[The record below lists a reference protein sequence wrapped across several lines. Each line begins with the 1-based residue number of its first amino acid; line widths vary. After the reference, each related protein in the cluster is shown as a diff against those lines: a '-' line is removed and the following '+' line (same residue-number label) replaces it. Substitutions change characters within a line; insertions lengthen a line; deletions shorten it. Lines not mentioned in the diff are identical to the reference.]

1 MIQHG
6 GLAMTR
12 SGLFID
18 LAQAFG
24 TVTEA
29 RHRLDRACRRPEQDC
44 VASLLPLAS
53 LSDHAASQAD
63 TLARLLAERLR
74 EHGPGNGL
82 PTLIQEYDL
91 SSQEGVALMCLAE
104 ALLRIPDDGTR
115 DALIRDKI
123 GRGEWHTHLG
133 WTRPLFVNAATW
145 SLVLTGR
152 LVAPSS
158 ASTLGAALT
167 RLIGR
172 AGEPVIRHAM
182 DRVVRLLGTRFVAGE
197 TIEAALAVTSRLWT
211 QGFRHSYDMLGE
223 AAMTRADADRYYRAY
238 EHAIDCIGA
247 TLRARG
253 YEPAEDMAP
262 LIEAPSISI
271 KLSALHPRYEHTQHA
286 RIMQDLP
293 PLLRNLA
300 AMARANGIA
309 LTIDAEEADRLPL
322 SLDVLAAL
330 CADPVV
336 AGWNGIGLAVQA
348 YQRRAPAVIENL
360 IDLARHHGRRI
371 MVRLVKGAYWDSEIK
386 RAQIDGLESF
396 PVFTRKSYTDLSYVA
411 CARMLLE
418 APDAVFPQFATHNAR
433 TVATIIAM
441 AEEITGVSFN
451 PDQYEFQCLYGMGEA
466 LYTDV
471 VRFDGLNRPCRI
483 YAPVGTH
490 ETLLAY
496 LVRRLL
502 ENGANTSF
510 INRVSDTTISI
521 DQLIA
526 DPVQQIL
533 AMRTECGTPHPT
545 IRSPRIL
552 YGPERENAW
561 GIDLTD
567 ATRMAQLAE
576 ACITLSSKRWLVS
589 IEEDVDRERISIRNP
604 AASWDHIGDVVFAT
618 AEEVDRAIAR
628 ARQAAPLWAAELP
641 SRRAACLREAADAM
655 ERDVALFISLAVREA
670 GKTIPNAIGEVRE
683 AVDFLRYYA
692 AGIENGWN
700 TQTHLPLG
708 VVTCI
713 SPWNFPLA
721 IFTGQV
727 AAALA
732 AGNAV
737 LAKPAE
743 QTPLIAAEAVAV
755 LHRAGVPTA
764 VLQLVPGDGAVG
776 ARLVAD
782 SRIDGVVFTG
792 STEAARSIQRSL
804 SYRLNTHGDPVPLI
818 AETGGQNAMI
828 VDSTALPEQVVSD
841 VLVSAFDSAGQ
852 RCSALRVLCLQDDI
866 ADLVITMLRGALQE
880 RVTAR
885 PDRLDTDI
893 GPVIS
898 AAARD
903 AIEDHIAAMARAGCT
918 VHRAALRQE
927 TEDGFFVS
935 PTIIELGSHPIPDK
949 EVFGPVLHVLR
960 FRRDDL
966 SDVIARVNATGYA
979 LTFGIHSRI
988 QKTVDYACMKS
999 TAGNIYVNRSIIGA
1013 VVGVQPFG
1021 GHGLS
1026 GTGPKAGGPLYLSR
1040 LVAHAPPLPTPV
1052 KQVFIEKEENA
1063 VPVLVKVWQAW
1074 IKQQGIEPLSLLI
1087 LRYDRDMVLP
1097 GPVGEQNI
1105 YRLSPRSTLL
1115 CIASDLEG
1123 LSYLVQSALAAG
1135 IKHIAVSI
1143 PADITGVF
1151 NTLPDALR
1159 STVVLAASDQ
1169 EGNADAVL
1177 FEGDDSALIALQ
1189 TRLAHQSG
1197 RIVPVYRIR
1206 RQGGD
1211 IPLLALVAECT
1222 ISINTAAA
1230 GGNAALMAMA

>member
-1 MIQHG
+1 MTRG
-6 GLAMTR
+6 GLFTALR
-12 SGLFID
+12 
-18 LAQAFG
+18 QAAG
-24 TVTEA
+24 TMTEA
-29 RHRLDRACRRPEQDC
+29 RHRLDTACRRPEQDC
-44 VASLLPLAS
+44 VASLLLHAA
-53 LSDHAASQAD
+53 LSDRAASQAD
-63 TLARLLAERLR
+63 TLARSLAERLR
-74 EHGPGNGL
+74 EHGPGKGL
-82 PTLIQEYDL
+82 SALIHEYDL

-123 GRGEWHTHLG
+123 GHGDWHTHLG
-133 WTRPLFVNAATW
+133 WERPLFVNAATW

-158 ASTLGAALT
+158 ASNLGAALT

-197 TIEAALAVTSRLWT
+197 TIEAALAATSRLWT

-238 EHAIDCIGA
+238 EHAIDRIGA
-247 TLRARG
+247 ALRARG
-253 YEPAEDMAP
+253 YEPSEDMAA
-262 LIEAPSISI
+262 LLQAPGISI

-286 RIMQDLP
+286 RIMQELP

-300 AMARANGIA
+300 AMARKNGIA

-348 YQRRAPAVIENL
+348 YQRRAPEVIKNL
-360 IDLARHHGRRI
+360 VDLARHQDRRL

-386 RAQIDGLESF
+386 RAQIDGLDSF
-396 PVFTRKSYTDLSYVA
+396 PVFTRKTYTDLSYIA

-441 AEEITGVSFN
+441 AEEITGASFN
-451 PDQYEFQCLYGMGEA
+451 PGQYEFQCLHGMGEA
-466 LYTDV
+466 LYADV
-471 VRFDGLNRPCRI
+471 VRPDGLNRPCRI

-510 INRVSDTTISI
+510 VNRVADTAFPIE
-521 DQLIA
+521 QLIA
-526 DPVQQIL
+526 DPVQQIT
-533 AMRTECGTPHPT
+533 AMQSECGAPHPK
-545 IRSPRIL
+545 IRSPRSL

-567 ATRMAQLAE
+567 ATRLAQLAE
-576 ACITLSSKRWLVS
+576 ACIALSSKRWLVS
-589 IEEDVDRERISIRNP
+589 IEEDAGGECMSIRNP
-604 AASWDHIGDVVFAT
+604 AASWDDVGDVVFAT
-618 AEEVDRAIAR
+618 TDEVDRAITR
-628 ARQAAPLWAAELP
+628 ARKAAPSWAAEP
-641 SRRAACLREAADAM
+641 PCRRAACLREAANAM
-655 ERDVALFISLAVREA
+655 ERDAALFISLAVREA

-692 AGIENGWN
+692 AGIENGWSA
-700 TQTHLPLG
+700 QMHPPLG

-732 AGNAV
+732 AGNVV

-755 LHRAGVPTA
+755 LHRAGVPVT

-776 ARLVAD
+776 AMLVND
-782 SRIDGVVFTG
+782 SRVDGVVFTG

-828 VDSTALPEQVVSD
+828 VDSTALPEQVVAD

-866 ADLVITMLRGALQE
+866 ADLIITMLRGALQE

-903 AIEDHIAAMARAGCT
+903 AIEDHIAAMAQAGCT

-949 EVFGPVLHVLR
+949 EVFGPVLHVLK
-960 FRRDDL
+960 FHRDHL
-966 SDVIARVNATGYA
+966 SDVIARINATGYA

-988 QKTVDYACMKS
+988 QETVDQACMKS
-999 TAGNIYVNRSIIGA
+999 AAGNIYVNRSMIGA

-1040 LVAHAPPLPTPV
+1040 LVAHAPPLPPPV
-1052 KQVFIEKEENA
+1052 KQFLIAKEENA
-1063 VPVLVKVWQAW
+1063 VPVLMKIWQAW
-1074 IKQQGIEPLSLLI
+1074 IKRQGIEPSPFPI

-1105 YRLSPRSTLL
+1105 YRLSPRSSLL

-1123 LSYLVQSALAAG
+1123 ISYQIQLALAAG
-1135 IKHIAVSI
+1135 VKRIAVSI
-1143 PADITGVF
+1143 PADSTSVF

-1159 STVVLAASDQ
+1159 STVVVASPDQ
-1169 EGNADAVL
+1169 EDRADTVL
-1177 FEGDDSALIALQ
+1177 FEGDDVALIALQ

-1197 RIVPVYRIR
+1197 KIVPVYRIR
-1206 RQGGD
+1206 RHGRD
-1211 IPLLALVAECT
+1211 IPLPALVTECT